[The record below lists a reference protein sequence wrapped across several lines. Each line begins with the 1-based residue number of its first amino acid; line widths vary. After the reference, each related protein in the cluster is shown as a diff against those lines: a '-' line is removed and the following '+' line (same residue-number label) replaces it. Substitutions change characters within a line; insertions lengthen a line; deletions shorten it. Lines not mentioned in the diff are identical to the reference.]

1 MKHFL
6 LFFLLLSAAPAVAD
20 DAAANHTDDRMREA
34 LRNTMLQLRDAQNQ
48 VATLQASQAASD
60 QQNADLKAKLDTQ
73 TAQLAA
79 VSKQAAD
86 DQADSQKTIAD
97 LKSQVADQTAEV
109 GRYAS
114 AIDEWKKAYAQVT
127 DQSKAREAAR
137 IDLAGKV
144 IVLQRMVDD
153 RERQNLD
160 LFKTGNDILDRY
172 EKFSLGDVLA
182 SKEPFIGVERVHM
195 QEEVQDYKDKLLDSK
210 VRMGQV
216 SPVPSAPAPSI
227 APAPAAKKTSD
238 AVTASP

>member
-1 MKHFL
+1 
-6 LFFLLLSAAPAVAD
+6 LSATRAVAD

-60 QQNADLKAKLDTQ
+60 QQNTDLKAKLDTM
-73 TAQLAA
+73 TTQLAA

-109 GRYAS
+109 ARYAS

-127 DQSKAREAAR
+127 GQSKAREAAR

-172 EKFSLGDVLA
+172 QNFSLGDVLA
-182 SKEPFIGVERVHM
+182 SKEPFIGVNRVHL
-195 QEEVQDYKDKLLDSK
+195 QEQVQDYKDKLLDSK

-216 SPVPSAPAPSI
+216 SP
-227 APAPAAKKTSD
+227 APAAPVPATSAAPPAATTAASVPAKS
-238 AVTASP
+238 AVPAE